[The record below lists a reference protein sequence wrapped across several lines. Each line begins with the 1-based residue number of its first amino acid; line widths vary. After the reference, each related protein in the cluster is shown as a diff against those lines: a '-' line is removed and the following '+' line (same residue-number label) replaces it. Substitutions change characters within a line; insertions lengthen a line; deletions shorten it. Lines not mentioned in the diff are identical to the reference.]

1 MTNWQTVPMELR
13 SADLTKREII
23 GAVVPYNT
31 KTYLVRDPAG
41 EAIARGAFTKSITQR
56 PTKIPL
62 FLNHDN
68 STIHGWSKEWTDTPD
83 SLIGLFGVREGD
95 AGDRILIDARDG
107 YLPGMSID
115 FQPLVSGRDSDGTRV
130 IRDAKLCGVS
140 LVTIPAYDDARVLET
155 RHAAAPVSVASLFGD
170 MPVIDL
176 SPFDMDWR

>member
-1 MTNWQTVPMELR
+1 MTWQTVPMELR
-13 SADLTKREII
+13 SADPVKREIT
-23 GAVVPYNT
+23 GVVVPYDT

-41 EAIARGAFTKSITQR
+41 ERIARGAFNKSIAQR

-62 FLNHDN
+62 FLNHVN
-68 STIHGWSKEWTDTPD
+68 TEIHGWSTEWDDQPNA
-83 SLIGLFGVREGD
+83 LIGRFKVREGE
-95 AGDRILIDARDG
+95 AGDRILIDAHEG

-155 RHAAAPVSVASLFGD
+155 RHASPVIDVANLFGA
-170 MPVIDL
+170 MPNVDL
-176 SPFDMDWR
+176 SPFDMEWR